1 MVDNGNVVNEGDSIR
16 LINGTV
22 NLCEPLTQGRVE
34 YDTNI
39 VLINQNEDKY
49 NEQESI
55 DIENERDLESDQDE
69 NLICLVI
76 YHQVYNLT
84 NLTNIQNQKTP
95 IDLRLVHYHKS
106 SILMIYL

>member
-55 DIENERDLESDQDE
+55 DIENEQDLSLIKMRI
-69 NLICLVI
+69 LICLVI